1 MAGTHG
7 TNRLKTYLWLPGTY
21 DSYTKVLTALNN
33 WTDQNYWE
41 LCIGN
46 SVAVKLCGGETSYSI
61 ISMTTLSD
69 SFCLIDFSDLRF
81 NRIRHIP
88 RGTFQNLTQLNTLLL
103 NNNQLRRLRNGAFVG
118 LVNLQYLYLYK
129 NQIHL
134 IESNVFDDVP
144 NLEHLYL
151 HFNQI
156 KVISPKLFQGMS
168 NLHRL

>member
-1 MAGTHG
+1 MHILAILQILPANTWRKHMVLV
-7 TNRLKTYLWLPGTY
+7 RLLLRILFRIGRRWLATI
-21 DSYTKVLTALNN
+21 LL
-33 WTDQNYWE
+33 
-41 LCIGN
+41 
-46 SVAVKLCGGETSYSI
+46 I
-61 ISMTTLSD
+61 IPMTTLSD

-168 NLHRL
+168 NLHRLWVYNW